1 MKWTDKE
8 IVDWHKKTFPLCT
21 IEEQAKKVKEE
32 IQEVINTLINA
43 DGTDRYIEEVAD
55 VYIATLVLKQRFG
68 VDLRLPILEAIDK
81 KMDENVQRKWTKVN
95 GVYRHK
101 DKV

>member
-1 MKWTDKE
+1 MKWTDE
-8 IVDWHKKTFPLCT
+8 AIVEWHIKTFPLCT
-21 IEEQAKKVKEE
+21 VEEQAQKVKEE

-68 VDLRLPILEAIDK
+68 VDLHLPISEAIDK
-81 KMDENVQRKWTKVN
+81 KMDENVKRKWVGN
-95 GVYRHK
+95 HHV
-101 DKV
+101 D

>member
-8 IVDWHKKTFPLCT
+8 IVEWHKKTFPCCT

-68 VDLRLPILEAIDK
+68 VDLHLPISEAIDK
-81 KMDENVQRKWTKVN
+81 KMDENVKRKWVGN
-95 GVYRHK
+95 HHVE
-101 DKV
+101 

>member
-1 MKWTDKE
+1 MIWTDKD
-8 IVDWHKKTFPLCT
+8 IVDWHIKTFPCCSV
-21 IEEQAKKVKEE
+21 EEQAQKVKEE

-55 VYIATLVLKQRFG
+55 VYIASLVLIQRFG

-81 KMDENVQRKWTKVN
+81 KMDINAKRKWVGN
-95 GVYRHK
+95 HHI
-101 DKV
+101 